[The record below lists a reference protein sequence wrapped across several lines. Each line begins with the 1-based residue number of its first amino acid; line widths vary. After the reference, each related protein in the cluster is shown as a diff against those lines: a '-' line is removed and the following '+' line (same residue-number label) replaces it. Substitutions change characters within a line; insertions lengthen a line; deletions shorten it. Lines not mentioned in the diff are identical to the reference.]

1 MLHRPRHQLQPQ
13 GLELTKQMSSNI
25 SLDDIHITSMFI
37 TNKNHG
43 IHTVYYY
50 EHVFSWQ
57 PRFQYNRESREF
69 DSYPYQAI
77 FRLPQAKTSQH
88 NNAKKYNT
96 IKSRRHTMYSLDDF
110 KYGKTYQN
118 LTCSS
123 VL

>member
-1 MLHRPRHQLQPQ
+1 MY
-13 GLELTKQMSSNI
+13 
-25 SLDDIHITSMFI
+25 I

-77 FRLPQAKTSQH
+77 FRLPQAETSQH
-88 NNAKKYNT
+88 NTAKKVQHHQ
-96 IKSRRHTMYSLDDF
+96 KQ
-110 KYGKTYQN
+110 KTYYVQFRRF
-118 LTCSS
+118 
-123 VL
+123 